1 MPHAAPYP
9 LLFEPML
16 FAKVWGGDSLARVGK
31 SVKPGDKIGE
41 SWELADLAATSASGA
56 GGGSARSVIR
66 NGELSGKTLHQ
77 AVGAWG
83 PQLMGD
89 VVPTA
94 SGGFPLLIKFLDAR
108 ENLSVQVHPSPAY
121 CRMHPHA
128 HLKTE
133 CWYILSAE
141 KGAKIYKGVKP
152 GVTKIDFADALTE
165 DNGAAVID
173 LLEAV
178 DAVPG
183 ECHNL
188 PSGTVHALGAGVLVA
203 EVQTP
208 SDTTFRVYDWGRT
221 GRELHIEQSLMCIQW
236 EQARDATKFKP
247 GTPSTRLVTTGYFDL
262 DEFQPARGTTS
273 SLALDSAAA
282 KRPLVLMLV
291 RGSGELRSTTS
302 AFAPMP
308 LHPGDTTLIPASL
321 APHID
326 FTASADATLLRASPR

>member
-16 FAKVWGGDSLARVGK
+16 YPKVWGGDALSRVGK
-31 SVKPGDKIGE
+31 AVKPGEKIGE

-56 GGGSARSVIR
+56 GGGAARSVIR
-66 NGELSGKTLHQ
+66 NGALAGKTLHQ
-77 AVGAWG
+77 AIGAWG

-89 VVPTA
+89 VVPTS

-141 KGAKIYKGVKP
+141 KNAKIYKGVKP
-152 GVTKIDFADALTE
+152 GVTKLEFADALSE
-165 DNGAAVID
+165 NNAAGVVD

-221 GRELHIEQSLMCIQW
+221 GRELHLEQSLMCIQW
-236 EQARDATKFKP
+236 EQARDATRFKP
-247 GTPSTRLVTTGYFDL
+247 GSPATRLVTTGYFDL
-262 DEFQPARGTTS
+262 DELRPASNSAATLQLDPPAR
-273 SLALDSAAA
+273 
-282 KRPLVLMLV
+282 RPLVLMLV
-291 RGSGELRSTTS
+291 KGAGELRGENFEPVALST
-302 AFAPMP
+302 
-308 LHPGDTTLIPASL
+308 GDTVLLPPAN
-321 APHID
+321 APG
-326 FTASADATLLRASPR
+326 ATFVAHQDSILLRAAPR